1 MINPLFF
8 RSIFLPAKKGNANIR
23 KCLVKRINQY
33 YNIINQKCTKI
44 NTQLLIKIN
53 QKRGI
58 FYGKRNRVTT
68 RDIAEELG
76 ISQSTVSMILSNKAN
91 VSFTE
96 ETVQKV
102 KTKAKELGYKK
113 PVPKEL
119 VQEKSLANTIVV
131 LCPMVTNG
139 YYSMMMQSI
148 TDHAKEYE
156 YTVMTI
162 STGRDAATEELYL
175 DLFARVQLAGII
187 CLYPL
192 SKIQKINALSKRFP
206 VISVGDKPLSCQF
219 DSVELDSRKQGHI
232 MANYLLSLG
241 HTDIT
246 YISTPIRGKEIGR
259 IHRLDGVKSSFRE
272 HGIPLEHLTVLYQSQ
287 PAFDRYPL
295 ENAEYQNGYDLAT
308 RALEEHTSST
318 AFIGNNDMAA
328 FGIMA
333 AISDHGYRIPADFSV
348 CGFDNITLSA
358 MPQIA
363 LTTIDHASVRKGE
376 EAVDMIHRKNTQKKD
391 ETSHAYIM
399 RLEYEPQLI
408 VRKSTGRKF

>member
-1 MINPLFF
+1 M
-8 RSIFLPAKKGNANIR
+8 
-23 KCLVKRINQY
+23 
-33 YNIINQKCTKI
+33 
-44 NTQLLIKIN
+44 
-53 QKRGI
+53 
-58 FYGKRNRVTT
+58 GKRNRVTT

-102 KTKAKELGYKK
+102 KAKAKELGYKK

-148 TDHAKEYE
+148 TDHAKEYD

-232 MANYLLSLG
+232 MA
-241 HTDIT
+241 
-246 YISTPIRGKEIGR
+246 
-259 IHRLDGVKSSFRE
+259 LD
-272 HGIPLEHLTVLYQSQ
+272 HLTVLYQSQ

-295 ENAEYQNGYDLAT
+295 ENAEYQNGYDLST

>member
-1 MINPLFF
+1 M
-8 RSIFLPAKKGNANIR
+8 
-23 KCLVKRINQY
+23 
-33 YNIINQKCTKI
+33 
-44 NTQLLIKIN
+44 
-53 QKRGI
+53 
-58 FYGKRNRVTT
+58 GKRNRVTT

-76 ISQSTVSMILSNKAN
+76 ISQSTVSMILSNKPN
-91 VSFTE
+91 VSFTD
-96 ETVQKV
+96 ETILKV
-102 KTKAKELGYKK
+102 KAKAKELGYKK
-113 PVPKEL
+113 PMPKEL
-119 VQEKSLANTIVV
+119 IQEKSLANTIVV

-148 TDHAKEYE
+148 TDHAKKYN

-162 STGRDAATEELYL
+162 STGRDAATEEIYL
-175 DLFARVQLAGII
+175 DLFSRVQLAGII
-187 CLYPL
+187 SLYPL
-192 SKIQKINALSKRFP
+192 SKIQKINALAKHFP
-206 VISVGDKPLSCQF
+206 VISVGDKPLSCHF

-241 HTDIT
+241 HTNIT

-259 IHRLDGVKSSFRE
+259 IHRLDGIKSSFRE
-272 HGIPLEHLTVLYQSQ
+272 HGIPLEHLTVLYQNQS
-287 PAFDRYPL
+287 AFDRYPL

-308 RALEEHTSST
+308 RALEEQTSST

-358 MPQIA
+358 MPQIS

-376 EAVDMIHRKNTQKKD
+376 EAVDMIHRKNTQKK
-391 ETSHAYIM
+391 EESSRSYIM

-408 VRKSTGRKF
+408 VRKSTGRKC

>member
-1 MINPLFF
+1 M
-8 RSIFLPAKKGNANIR
+8 
-23 KCLVKRINQY
+23 
-33 YNIINQKCTKI
+33 
-44 NTQLLIKIN
+44 
-53 QKRGI
+53 
-58 FYGKRNRVTT
+58 GKRNRVTT

-76 ISQSTVSMILSNKAN
+76 ISQSTVSMILSNKPN
-91 VSFTE
+91 VSFTD

-102 KTKAKELGYKK
+102 KVKAKELGYKK

-148 TDHAKEYE
+148 TDHAKKYN

-162 STGRDAATEELYL
+162 STGRDAATEEIYL
-175 DLFARVQLAGII
+175 DLFSRVQLAGII
-187 CLYPL
+187 SLYPL
-192 SKIQKINALSKRFP
+192 SKIQKINALAKHFP
-206 VISVGDKPLSCQF
+206 VISVGDKPLSCHF

-259 IHRLDGVKSSFRE
+259 IHRLDGIKSSFRE
-272 HGIPLEHLTVLYQSQ
+272 HGIPLEHLTVLYQNQ

-308 RALEEHTSST
+308 RALEEETSST

-333 AISDHGYRIPADFSV
+333 AISDHGYRIRLTFLSV
-348 CGFDNITLSA
+348 ALITL
-358 MPQIA
+358 PY
-363 LTTIDHASVRKGE
+363 LPC
-376 EAVDMIHRKNTQKKD
+376 HRFHSLRSTMLQCEKVKKRW
-391 ETSHAYIM
+391 I
-399 RLEYEPQLI
+399 
-408 VRKSTGRKF
+408 

>member
-1 MINPLFF
+1 M
-8 RSIFLPAKKGNANIR
+8 
-23 KCLVKRINQY
+23 
-33 YNIINQKCTKI
+33 
-44 NTQLLIKIN
+44 
-53 QKRGI
+53 
-58 FYGKRNRVTT
+58 
-68 RDIAEELG
+68 
-76 ISQSTVSMILSNKAN
+76 
-91 VSFTE
+91 
-96 ETVQKV
+96 
-102 KTKAKELGYKK
+102 
-113 PVPKEL
+113 
-119 VQEKSLANTIVV
+119 
-131 LCPMVTNG
+131 
-139 YYSMMMQSI
+139 
-148 TDHAKEYE
+148 
-156 YTVMTI
+156 
-162 STGRDAATEELYL
+162 
-175 DLFARVQLAGII
+175 
-187 CLYPL
+187 
-192 SKIQKINALSKRFP
+192 
-206 VISVGDKPLSCQF
+206 
-219 DSVELDSRKQGHI
+219 
-232 MANYLLSLG
+232 
-241 HTDIT
+241 
-246 YISTPIRGKEIGR
+246 
-259 IHRLDGVKSSFRE
+259 
-272 HGIPLEHLTVLYQSQ
+272 GIPLEHLTVLYQSQ

>member
-1 MINPLFF
+1 M
-8 RSIFLPAKKGNANIR
+8 
-23 KCLVKRINQY
+23 
-33 YNIINQKCTKI
+33 
-44 NTQLLIKIN
+44 
-53 QKRGI
+53 
-58 FYGKRNRVTT
+58 GKRNRVTT

-148 TDHAKEYE
+148 TDHAKEYD

-219 DSVELDSRKQGHI
+219 DSVELDSRK
-232 MANYLLSLG
+232 
-241 HTDIT
+241 
-246 YISTPIRGKEIGR
+246 
-259 IHRLDGVKSSFRE
+259 
-272 HGIPLEHLTVLYQSQ
+272 
-287 PAFDRYPL
+287 
-295 ENAEYQNGYDLAT
+295 
-308 RALEEHTSST
+308 
-318 AFIGNNDMAA
+318 
-328 FGIMA
+328 
-333 AISDHGYRIPADFSV
+333 
-348 CGFDNITLSA
+348 
-358 MPQIA
+358 
-363 LTTIDHASVRKGE
+363 
-376 EAVDMIHRKNTQKKD
+376 
-391 ETSHAYIM
+391 
-399 RLEYEPQLI
+399 
-408 VRKSTGRKF
+408 

>member
-1 MINPLFF
+1 M
-8 RSIFLPAKKGNANIR
+8 
-23 KCLVKRINQY
+23 
-33 YNIINQKCTKI
+33 
-44 NTQLLIKIN
+44 
-53 QKRGI
+53 
-58 FYGKRNRVTT
+58 GKRNRVTT

-76 ISQSTVSMILSNKAN
+76 ISQSTVSMILSNKPN
-91 VSFTE
+91 VSFTD

-102 KTKAKELGYKK
+102 KAKAKELGYKK

-119 VQEKSLANTIVV
+119 VQEKSLANTIIV

-148 TDHAKEYE
+148 TDHAKKYN

-162 STGRDAATEELYL
+162 STGRDAATEEIYL
-175 DLFARVQLAGII
+175 DLFSRVQLAGII
-187 CLYPL
+187 SLYPL
-192 SKIQKINALSKRFP
+192 SKIQKINALAKHFP
-206 VISVGDKPLSCQF
+206 VISVGDKPLSCHF

-259 IHRLDGVKSSFRE
+259 IHRLDGIKSSFRE
-272 HGIPLEHLTVLYQSQ
+272 HGIPLEHLTVLYQNQ

-308 RALEEHTSST
+308 RALEEETSST

-328 FGIMA
+328 F
-333 AISDHGYRIPADFSV
+333 
-348 CGFDNITLSA
+348 DNITLSA
-358 MPQIA
+358 MPQIS

-376 EAVDMIHRKNTQKKD
+376 EAVDMIHRKNTQKK
-391 ETSHAYIM
+391 EESSRSYIM

-408 VRKSTGRKF
+408 VRKSTGRKC

>member
-1 MINPLFF
+1 M
-8 RSIFLPAKKGNANIR
+8 
-23 KCLVKRINQY
+23 
-33 YNIINQKCTKI
+33 
-44 NTQLLIKIN
+44 
-53 QKRGI
+53 
-58 FYGKRNRVTT
+58 GKRNRVTT

-148 TDHAKEYE
+148 TDHAKEYD

-308 RALEEHTSST
+308 HALEEHTSST
-318 AFIGNNDMAA
+318 AV
-328 FGIMA
+328 
-333 AISDHGYRIPADFSV
+333 YR
-348 CGFDNITLSA
+348 
-358 MPQIA
+358 Q
-363 LTTIDHASVRKGE
+363 
-376 EAVDMIHRKNTQKKD
+376 Q
-391 ETSHAYIM
+391 
-399 RLEYEPQLI
+399 
-408 VRKSTGRKF
+408 

>member
-1 MINPLFF
+1 MTTIILASNNKDKVKEVKEIL
-8 RSIFLPAKKGNANIR
+8 KG
-23 KCLVKRINQY
+23 
-33 YNIINQKCTKI
+33 YNVISLKDA
-44 NTQLLIKIN
+44 
-53 QKRGI
+53 GI
-58 FYGKRNRVTT
+58 DLKRNRVTT
-68 RDIAEELG
+68 RDIAEGLG

-148 TDHAKEYE
+148 TDHAKEYD

-376 EAVDMIHRKNTQKKD
+376 EAVDMIHRKNTQKKV

>member
-1 MINPLFF
+1 M
-8 RSIFLPAKKGNANIR
+8 
-23 KCLVKRINQY
+23 
-33 YNIINQKCTKI
+33 
-44 NTQLLIKIN
+44 
-53 QKRGI
+53 
-58 FYGKRNRVTT
+58 GKRNRVTT

-76 ISQSTVSMILSNKAN
+76 ISQSTVSMILSSKPN
-91 VSFTE
+91 VSFTD

-102 KTKAKELGYKK
+102 KAKAKELGYKK

-148 TDHAKEYE
+148 TDHAKKYN

-162 STGRDAATEELYL
+162 STGRDAATEEIYL
-175 DLFARVQLAGII
+175 DLFSRVQLAGII
-187 CLYPL
+187 SLYPL
-192 SKIQKINALSKRFP
+192 SKIQKINALAKHFP
-206 VISVGDKPLSCQF
+206 VISVGDKPLSCHF

-259 IHRLDGVKSSFRE
+259 IHRLDGIKSSFRE
-272 HGIPLEHLTVLYQSQ
+272 HGIPLEHLTVLYQNQ

-308 RALEEHTSST
+308 RALEEETMTWQPLESWQQFPT
-318 AFIGNNDMAA
+318 MVIAFRLTFLSAA
-328 FGIMA
+328 L
-333 AISDHGYRIPADFSV
+333 
-348 CGFDNITLSA
+348 ITL
-358 MPQIA
+358 PY
-363 LTTIDHASVRKGE
+363 LPC
-376 EAVDMIHRKNTQKKD
+376 HRFHSLRSTMLQCEKEKKRW
-391 ETSHAYIM
+391 I
-399 RLEYEPQLI
+399 
-408 VRKSTGRKF
+408 

>member
-1 MINPLFF
+1 M
-8 RSIFLPAKKGNANIR
+8 
-23 KCLVKRINQY
+23 
-33 YNIINQKCTKI
+33 
-44 NTQLLIKIN
+44 
-53 QKRGI
+53 
-58 FYGKRNRVTT
+58 GKRNRVTT
-68 RDIAEELG
+68 RDIAEGLG

-148 TDHAKEYE
+148 TDHAKEYD

-399 RLEYEPQLI
+399 RLECAQIYGEKIL
-408 VRKSTGRKF
+408 VAVGKSVFIQRYIFIKGFNFLNLNIIPILCIYRNIDSLALFMSEECLS

>member
-1 MINPLFF
+1 M
-8 RSIFLPAKKGNANIR
+8 
-23 KCLVKRINQY
+23 
-33 YNIINQKCTKI
+33 
-44 NTQLLIKIN
+44 
-53 QKRGI
+53 
-58 FYGKRNRVTT
+58 
-68 RDIAEELG
+68 
-76 ISQSTVSMILSNKAN
+76 
-91 VSFTE
+91 
-96 ETVQKV
+96 
-102 KTKAKELGYKK
+102 
-113 PVPKEL
+113 
-119 VQEKSLANTIVV
+119 
-131 LCPMVTNG
+131 
-139 YYSMMMQSI
+139 
-148 TDHAKEYE
+148 H
-156 YTVMTI
+156 
-162 STGRDAATEELYL
+162 L
-175 DLFARVQLAGII
+175 DGII

-192 SKIQKINALSKRFP
+192 SKIQKINALAKRFP

-259 IHRLDGVKSSFRE
+259 IHRLDGVKYSFRE
-272 HGIPLEHLTVLYQSQ
+272 HGIPLDHLTVLYQSQ

-295 ENAEYQNGYDLAT
+295 ENAEYQNGYDLST

>member
-1 MINPLFF
+1 M
-8 RSIFLPAKKGNANIR
+8 
-23 KCLVKRINQY
+23 
-33 YNIINQKCTKI
+33 
-44 NTQLLIKIN
+44 
-53 QKRGI
+53 
-58 FYGKRNRVTT
+58 GKRNRVTT

-76 ISQSTVSMILSNKAN
+76 ISQSTVSMILSNKPN
-91 VSFTE
+91 VSFTD

-102 KTKAKELGYKK
+102 KAKAKELGYKK

-148 TDHAKEYE
+148 TDHAKKYD
-156 YTVMTI
+156 YTVITI
-162 STGRDAATEELYL
+162 STGRDAATEEIYL
-175 DLFARVQLAGII
+175 DLFARVHLAGII

-192 SKIQKINALSKRFP
+192 SKIQKINALAKRFP

-308 RALEEHTSST
+308 RALEEHTAST

-376 EAVDMIHRKNTQKKD
+376 EAVDMIHRKNTQKK
-391 ETSHAYIM
+391 EESSRSYIM